1 MTQSA
6 TGKRYADLPDVRISE
21 SSIPAALLPI
31 LGVAKEWAIVGDD
44 ALERAIRKAGKEKV
58 SSAVEIAW
66 PLRAEIARFAYE
78 SQGAKTIPVPDEV
91 VMFQMLGWSLNRLQT
106 EVGPESR
113 PNKTPLPTPVES
125 PSSNQDQVPGAA
137 DL

>member
-1 MTQSA
+1 M
-6 TGKRYADLPDVRISE
+6 
-21 SSIPAALLPI
+21 
-31 LGVAKEWAIVGDD
+31 
-44 ALERAIRKAGKEKV
+44 
-58 SSAVEIAW
+58 EIAW

-91 VMFQMLGWSLNRLQT
+91 VIFQMLGWSLNRLQT

-113 PNKTPLPTPVES
+113 PNKTPLPTPVKCP
-125 PSSNQDQVPGAA
+125 PSNHGLVPGAA